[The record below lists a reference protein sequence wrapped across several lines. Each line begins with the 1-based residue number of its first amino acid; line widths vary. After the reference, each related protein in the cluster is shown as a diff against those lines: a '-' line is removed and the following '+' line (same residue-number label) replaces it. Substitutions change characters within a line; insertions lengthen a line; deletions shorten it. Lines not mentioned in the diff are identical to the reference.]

1 MRANKILDFD
11 STQDDFVRAVIYPIA
26 MVDYEGFLR
35 SISSSPSERKK
46 KSPEKIRGFLFLQ
59 TSGGRLVG
67 ISGLPSLFSVI
78 PIYARTRTFFVVVSL
93 NR

>member
-35 SISSSPSERKK
+35 SISSFPSERKK
-46 KSPEKIRGFLFLQ
+46 KKPRKN
-59 TSGGRLVG
+59 
-67 ISGLPSLFSVI
+67 SGLFVSANIRWEASGHIGSSKSFFCYSDI
-78 PIYARTRTFFVVVSL
+78 RTNSNFLCCRKS
-93 NR
+93 